1 MRIDS
6 WTVLEEISKD
16 PTLIETKYKDNAMLK
31 VILAENFIKENKW
44 VLPEGE
50 PPYTPS
56 PEPETMHP
64 SNLYM
69 EARRLY
75 IFRRADLSPVKRET
89 LFIQM
94 LQSVDPREVKIL
106 LAVKDQKLSKLYPKV
121 TRKLAAKLI
130 SLPEENKK
138 DVTQSV

>member
-6 WTVLEEISKD
+6 WDVLEEISKD
-16 PTLIETKYKDNAMLK
+16 QTLIETKYKDNAMLK
-31 VILAENFIKENKW
+31 VILAENFIKANKW
-44 VLPEGE
+44 ALPEGE
-50 PPYTPS
+50 PPFKPS

-64 SNLYM
+64 TNLYM

-75 IFRRADLSPVKRET
+75 IFRRPDLTAMKRET

-94 LQSVDPREVKIL
+94 LSSVDPREVKIL
-106 LAVKDQKLSKLYPKV
+106 MAIKEQKLSKLYPKI

-130 SLPEENKK
+130 PLPDESKS